1 MLIVDP
7 GALSAMREHSE
18 SGYPAEVCG
27 LLVGRAASGAGSRE
41 VVEARAT
48 ANLNRERREDR
59 YEMSPRDFLAVER
72 DARARSLEVV
82 GVYHSHPDHPSIP
95 SETDRVRAEE
105 IWQSAESWSYLILEI
120 AAGRLRSRR
129 SWVLKGGVFAEEEI
143 RLLAPGP

>member
-1 MLIVDP
+1 
-7 GALSAMREHSE
+7 MREHSE
-18 SGYPAEVCG
+18 GGYPAEVCG
-27 LLVGRAASGAGSRE
+27 LLVGRVEGGAGSRQ

-48 ANLNRERREDR
+48 ANLNRERPEDR

-129 SWVLKGGVFAEEEI
+129 SWVLKQGVFAEEEI
-143 RLLAPGP
+143 RLLDPGP